1 MSLELFETILEKMN
15 TEGIDKTMEWA
26 SEQLNMD
33 KSNFDNLFQLFAQN
47 PTMSDKDLNLLK
59 NLLEQ
64 K

>member
-1 MSLELFETILEKMN
+1 MSLELFKTILEKMN

>member
-1 MSLELFETILEKMN
+1 MN

-33 KSNFDNLFQLFAQN
+33 KSNFENLLQLFAQN
-47 PTMSDKDLNLLK
+47 PTMSDKDLILLK

-64 K
+64 NNQSTDMD